1 MVQRTFQNNLSS
13 AIAVVMLVLTGNSVK
28 ASDCAS
34 VYSNATRNITLIQ
47 KQQTELSYYYSRH
60 CQKSGEVNQSS
71 FTLGIEAVVKQ
82 IPFNFSASSV
92 DSKSKI
98 EEFCK
103 TGSQQNYFSASST
116 DFRDEVVAA
125 SLDSFNQCI
134 ALENRGL
141 RFTHQ
146 EQSPQSVLIFGEI
159 TQNFIS
165 ASLDA
170 VAYDPAY
177 VTCKSTG
184 FSSDGSAIVLDGS
197 KSLKISKNF
206 TLSCTRKAK
215 NDAQKKF
222 YPRAVIGLSTSV
234 GPYTVELIED
244 QLFGFT
250 LASQAKLNYDKAITQ
265 RDQNLNEAVG
275 AKAVAA
281 QLQNRL
287 NNVSAEAFT
296 VSYGEYDRPSTQY
309 FSPRLYC
316 GADIQAHAN
325 GVCGPTRTAFVK
337 ALGSYGGNNCGY
349 GHYTFVCLSK

>member
-1 MVQRTFQNNLSS
+1 MTFHAVLKVF
-13 AIAVVMLVLTGNSVK
+13 AVVGTVGSALSAQ

-34 VYSNATRNITLIQ
+34 VYSNATRNISSMQ
-47 KQQTELSYYYSRH
+47 KQQTELSYYFSRH
-60 CQKSGEVNQSS
+60 CQKNGEVNQGS
-71 FTLGIEAVVKQ
+71 FSLGIEAVVKQ
-82 IPFNFSASSV
+82 IPFTFSASNT

-103 TGSQQNYFSASST
+103 TGSQQNYFFASST

-125 SLDSFNQCI
+125 SLNSFNQCI

-146 EQSPQSVLIFGEI
+146 EQAPQSVLIYGEL

-165 ASLDA
+165 ATLDA
-170 VAYDPAY
+170 VAYDPAA

-184 FSSDGSAIVLDGS
+184 FNADGTAVTLDGG

-206 TLSCTRKAK
+206 TIACTRKPRVE
-215 NDAQKKF
+215 AQKTF
-222 YPRAVIGLSTSV
+222 YPRAVIGLSTSL

-250 LASQAKLNYDKAITQ
+250 LASQAKSNYDKVVAQ
-265 RDQNLNEAVG
+265 RDLNLNEALG

-287 NNVSAEAFT
+287 NSVTAEAFT

-325 GVCGPTRTAFVK
+325 SVCGANRTAIVK
-337 ALGSYGGNNCGY
+337 GLGSYGGNKCGY
-349 GHYTFVCLSK
+349 GHYVFACISK